1 LNINTLLFLAFPR
14 DGLAFRLPCRQG
26 ADNRCPKNEKRGV
39 ISLSRLT
46 KRALEAIAPVSRPT
60 IIYDSDLKGFGVRVM
75 PSGSKAWI
83 VEFRPNGGGRK
94 VATKRMTLGRTA
106 TLHAD
111 EARKAAREILAAV
124 RLGQDPAR
132 ERTLSREKPI
142 VREFAERYLS
152 EEAESKLKPGTVAN
166 YRIYFRK
173 HVVPAIGALKINT
186 VSSTDVAKLHRKI
199 GVAKPIT
206 ANRVVE
212 AVSSL
217 YRYAAIAGV
226 VENGFSPTIGISAFR
241 EVKRER
247 FLSTDELQRL
257 GATLRVAETVGLPW
271 NTGETNRAAKP
282 KSEKRLV
289 AFSPYVTAAIRLL
302 LFTGC
307 RLREILHLRW
317 KEVDFEQGMLFLPD
331 SKTGRRTVVLNAPA
345 LAVLSELK
353 RIGDYVV
360 LGEKPERPRSDLKRP
375 WSRITIHAKLEGLR
389 IHDLR
394 HSFASIGAGGG
405 LGLPI
410 VGKLLGHETPAT
422 TARYAHIDN
431 DPLRRASERIGATIA
446 SALGET
452 SVRDADIVRLRK

>member
-1 LNINTLLFLAFPR
+1 MDCISDR
-14 DGLAFRLPCRQG
+14 G
-26 ADNRCPKNEKRGV
+26 ADTVPTIAAHQKQKGHFLPK
-39 ISLSRLT
+39 LT
-46 KRALEAIAPVSRPT
+46 KRAIDEIAPVNRPT
-60 IIYDSDLKGFGVRVM
+60 IIYDAELKGFGVRVM

-94 VATKRMTLGRTA
+94 VATKRMTLGQTG

-132 ERTLSREKPI
+132 ERTLSRETPI
-142 VREFAERYLS
+142 VREFVERYLS

-186 VSSTDVAKLHRKI
+186 VSSIDVAKLHRKI

-212 AVSSL
+212 AISSL

-226 VENGFSPTIGISAFR
+226 VENGFNPTIGISAFR

-257 GATLRVAETVGLPW
+257 GATLREAETVGLPW
-271 NTGETNRAAKP
+271 NTDETNRAAKHLP

-317 KEVDFEQGMLFLPD
+317 KNIDFEQGMLFLPD

-353 RIGDYVV
+353 RIG
-360 LGEKPERPRSDLKRP
+360 
-375 WSRITIHAKLEGLR
+375 IT
-389 IHDLR
+389 
-394 HSFASIGAGGG
+394 S
-405 LGLPI
+405 
-410 VGKLLGHETPAT
+410 
-422 TARYAHIDN
+422 YW
-431 DPLRRASERIGATIA
+431 
-446 SALGET
+446 
-452 SVRDADIVRLRK
+452 

>member
-1 LNINTLLFLAFPR
+1 
-14 DGLAFRLPCRQG
+14 LP
-26 ADNRCPKNEKRGV
+26 
-39 ISLSRLT
+39 RLT
-46 KRALEAIAPVSRPT
+46 ERAIDSIAPVSRPT
-60 IIYDSDLKGFGVRVM
+60 IIYDPELKGFGIRVM

-132 ERTLSREKPI
+132 ERTLSRETPI
-142 VREFAERYLS
+142 VREFVERYLS
-152 EEAESKLKPGTVAN
+152 EHAEPKLKPGTVAN

-186 VSSTDVAKLHRKI
+186 VSSADVAKLHRKI
-199 GVAKPIT
+199 GVAKPTT

-212 AVSSL
+212 AISSL

-226 VENGFSPTIGISAFR
+226 VEKGFNPTIGISAFR

-257 GATLRVAETVGLPW
+257 GGTLREAETVGLPW
-271 NTGETNRAAKP
+271 NTDETKSAAKHLP
-282 KSEKRLV
+282 KPEKRLV
-289 AFSPYVTAAIRLL
+289 IVSPHVTAAIRLL

-307 RLREILHLRW
+307 RLREILRLRW
-317 KEVDFEQGMLFLPD
+317 KDIDFDRGLIFLPD
-331 SKTGRRTVVLNAPA
+331 SKTGKRTIVLNAPA
-345 LAVLSELK
+345 LAVLNALE
-353 RIGDYVV
+353 RIGAYVI
-360 LGEKPERPRSDLKRP
+360 LGEKRDRPRSDLNRP
-375 WSRITIHAKLEGLR
+375 WARITVHAKLEGLR

-394 HSFASIGAGGG
+394 HSFAAIAAGGG

-410 VGKLLGHETPAT
+410 VGKLLGHTTAAT

-431 DPLRRASERIGATIA
+431 DPLRRASERVGYTIKA
-446 SALGET
+446 ALGDAST
-452 SVRDADIVRLRK
+452 IGADIVRLRK